1 MTTGIPHNDNSHP
14 FFVSL
19 HDLSASRHIVL
30 PVPPRKPGQRDV
42 VGLAA
47 APMEM
52 VHIGIVGLGIRGLQA
67 LRRLTRIP
75 GAQVAALCDVDAA
88 QLSQARQELPG
99 ARATT
104 DWKALCAFDSL
115 DLIYICTDW
124 QHHVPV
130 ALEAMDHGKHV
141 AVEVPAAGTMEQ
153 IWALVDKAEQTRLHC
168 MMLENSVYDHFERV
182 ALEMARAGVFGEIV
196 HAEGAYLHKLDF
208 SKEVWRRE
216 YNRGHRGDV
225 YPTHGI
231 GPVCQ
236 ALGIHRTDRLQ
247 TLVSMDTGAFTGRA
261 LTGDAAF
268 ANADQTNT
276 LLRTAGG
283 KTILIEH
290 NVMTPRPYSRMYQ
303 LVGTQGYA
311 AKYPVPQI
319 CLMED
324 GEEKLYEGEQLKALM
339 APYEPAGLPESLKAV
354 AREVDAKH
362 DGMDLLMDY
371 RLVQALREGRPLDMD
386 VYDLA
391 EWCALAPLSALSLEA
406 GGAPVA
412 FPDFTRASA
421 KSGR

>member
-1 MTTGIPHNDNSHP
+1 MND
-14 FFVSL
+14 
-19 HDLSASRHIVL
+19 SRHIVL

-42 VGLAA
+42 LGLTA
-47 APMEM
+47 APMET
-52 VHIGIVGLGIRGLQA
+52 VRIGIVGLGIRGLQA
-67 LRRLTRIP
+67 VRRLRHIP
-75 GAQVAALCDVDAA
+75 GAQITAFCDVNASQLVQA
-88 QLSQARQELPG
+88 QQEVPE
-99 ARATT
+99 ASAFM
-104 DWKALCAFDSL
+104 DWKAFCADTRI
-115 DLIYICTDW
+115 DLVYICTDW
-124 QHHVPV
+124 SHHVPV
-130 ALEAMDHGKHV
+130 ALKAMDCGKHV
-141 AVEVPAAGTMEQ
+141 AVEVPAAGTLED

-168 MMLENSVYDHFERV
+168 MMLENAVYDHFERV
-182 ALEMARAGVFGEIV
+182 ALEMARAGVFGTII

-208 SKEVWRRE
+208 GKEVWRRD
-216 YNRGHRGDV
+216 YNRSHRGDV

-236 ALGIHRTDRLQ
+236 ALGIHRTDKLT
-247 TLVSMDTGAFTGRA
+247 TLVSLDTGAFSGRA

-276 LLRTAGG
+276 LLKTANG

-319 CLMED
+319 CLLTAD
-324 GEEKLYEGEQLKALM
+324 GEEKIYEGQELEALM
-339 APYEPAGLPESLKAV
+339 APYSPAGLPKSLKAI

-362 DGMDLLMDY
+362 EGMDLLMDY

-406 GGAPVA
+406 GGAPVV
-412 FPDFTRASA
+412 FPDFTRTSA
-421 KSGR
+421 RSGK

>member
-1 MTTGIPHNDNSHP
+1 MN
-14 FFVSL
+14 
-19 HDLSASRHIVL
+19 ASRHIVL
-30 PVPPRKPGQRDV
+30 PVPPRQPGQRSV
-42 VGLAA
+42 AGLTA
-47 APMEM
+47 APMET
-52 VHIGIVGLGIRGLQA
+52 VRIGIVGLGIRGRQA
-67 LRRLTRIP
+67 LRRLQHIP
-75 GAQVAALCDVDAA
+75 GAQVTALCDVHAGNLA
-88 QLSQARQELPG
+88 QAQQEAPG
-99 ARATT
+99 VSAYT
-104 DWKALCAFDSL
+104 DWKDLCADVRT
-115 DLIYICTDW
+115 DLVYICTDW

-141 AVEVPAAGTMEQ
+141 AVEVPAAGTLED

-168 MMLENSVYDHFERV
+168 MMLENAVYDHFERV
-182 ALEMARAGVFGEIV
+182 VLEMARAGVFGEIV

-208 SKEVWRRE
+208 CKEVWRRE

-236 ALGIHRTDRLQ
+236 ALGIHRADKLT
-247 TLVSMDTGAFTGRA
+247 TLVSLDTGAFSGRA

-276 LLRTAGG
+276 LLKTANG

-311 AKYPVPQI
+311 AKYPIPQI
-319 CLMED
+319 CLLED
-324 GEEKLYEGEQLKALM
+324 GEEKIYEGRELEALM
-339 APYEPAGLPESLKAV
+339 APYEPDGLPDSLMAV

-362 DGMDLLMDY
+362 GGMDLLMDY
-371 RLVQALREGRPLDMD
+371 HLVQALREGRPLDMD

-391 EWCALAPLSALSLEA
+391 EWCALAPLSALSLQE
-406 GGAPVA
+406 GGMPVE
-412 FPDFTRASA
+412 FPNFTRQ
-421 KSGR
+421 

>member
-1 MTTGIPHNDNSHP
+1 MSNNC
-14 FFVSL
+14 
-19 HDLSASRHIVL
+19 HITV
-30 PVPPRKPGQRDV
+30 PVPPRRPGQESV
-42 VGLAA
+42 VGLTT
-47 APMEM
+47 APMEK
-52 VHIGIVGLGIRGLQA
+52 VRIGIVGLGIRGLQA
-67 LRRLTRIP
+67 LKRLARIP
-75 GAQVAALCDVDAA
+75 GAQVTALCDVNAASLDAA
-88 QLSQARQELPG
+88 RPEAPQAWAG
-99 ARATT
+99 T
-104 DWKALCAFDSL
+104 DWKELCAL
-115 DLIYICTDW
+115 PGVDLVYICTDW

-141 AVEVPAAGTMEQ
+141 AVEVPAAGTLED
-153 IWALVDKAEQTRLHC
+153 IWALVDKAEQTHLHC

-182 ALEMARAGVFGEIV
+182 ALEMARQGVFGEIV
-196 HAEGAYLHKLDF
+196 HAEGAYLHRLDF
-208 SKEVWRRE
+208 DQELWRKE
-216 YNRGHRGDV
+216 YNRTHRGDV

-247 TLVSMDTGAFTGRA
+247 TLVSLDTGAFTGRA
-261 LTGDAAF
+261 ITGDASF

-276 LLRTAGG
+276 LLKTAGG

-319 CLMED
+319 CLLQD
-324 GEEKLYEGEQLKALM
+324 GEEVIYEGERLRALM
-339 APYEPAGLPESLKAV
+339 APYDTAGLPAELLPAV
-354 AREVDAKH
+354 QEVDAKH
-362 DGMDLLMDY
+362 EGMDLLMDY

-391 EWCALAPLSALSLEA
+391 EWCALAPLSLLSLEQ
-406 GGAPVA
+406 GGAPVE

-421 KSGR
+421 RSGK

>member
-1 MTTGIPHNDNSHP
+1 MSSI
-14 FFVSL
+14 
-19 HDLSASRHIVL
+19 RHITV
-30 PVPPRKPGQRDV
+30 PVPSRKVGQQSV
-42 VGLAA
+42 VGLTA
-47 APMEM
+47 APMET
-52 VHIGIVGLGIRGLQA
+52 VRIGIVGLGIRGLQA
-67 LRRLTRIP
+67 VKRLQHIP
-75 GAQVAALCDVDAA
+75 GAQVSALCDVNAA
-88 QLSQARQELPG
+88 SLEA
-99 ARATT
+99 ARAETPQAWAGT
-104 DWKALCAFDSL
+104 DWKELCAQPCV

-141 AVEVPAAGTMEQ
+141 AVEVPAAGTLED

-182 ALEMARAGVFGEIV
+182 ALAMAQEGVFGEIV

-208 SKEVWRRE
+208 GKEVWRRE

-236 ALGIHRTDRLQ
+236 ALGIHRTDALQ
-247 TLVSMDTGAFTGRA
+247 TLVSLDTAAFTGRA
-261 LTGDAAF
+261 ITGDAAF
-268 ANADQTNT
+268 ANGDQTNT
-276 LLRTAGG
+276 LLKTAQG

-319 CLMED
+319 CLWQD
-324 GEEKLYEGEQLKALM
+324 GEEVIYEGEQLKALM
-339 APYEPAGLPESLKAV
+339 APYDTAGLPAELLPAV
-354 AREVDAKH
+354 QEVDAKH
-362 DGMDLLMDY
+362 EGMDLLMDY
-371 RLVQALREGRPLDMD
+371 RLIQALREGRPLDMD

-391 EWCALAPLSALSLEA
+391 EWCALAPLSLLSIEN
-406 GGAPVA
+406 GGAPVE
-412 FPDFTRASA
+412 FPQFVRE
-421 KSGR
+421 

>member
-1 MTTGIPHNDNSHP
+1 MND
-14 FFVSL
+14 
-19 HDLSASRHIVL
+19 SRHIVL
-30 PVPPRKPGQRDV
+30 PVPPRQRGQRSV
-42 VGLAA
+42 VGLAT
-47 APMEM
+47 APLET
-52 VHIGIVGLGIRGLQA
+52 VRIGIVGLGIRGLQA
-67 LRRLTRIP
+67 LRRLARIH
-75 GAQVAALCDVDAA
+75 GAQVTALCDVNA
-88 QLSQARQELPG
+88 QQLMLARQEMPD
-99 ARATT
+99 ASVFT
-104 DWKALCAFDSL
+104 DWKELCAQAGT

-130 ALEAMDHGKHV
+130 ALEAMEHGKHV
-141 AVEVPAAGTMEQ
+141 AVEVPAAGTLED

-168 MMLENSVYDHFERV
+168 MMLENSVYDHFERTV
-182 ALEMARAGVFGEIV
+182 LEMARAGVFGEIV
-196 HAEGAYLHKLDF
+196 HAEGAYLHRLDF

-216 YNRGHRGDV
+216 YNREHRGDV

-236 ALGIHRTDRLQ
+236 ALGIHRTDWFQ
-247 TLVSMDTGAFTGRA
+247 TLVSLDTASFTGKA
-261 LTGDAAF
+261 ITGDVSF
-268 ANADQTNT
+268 VNADQTNT

-319 CLMED
+319 CLLED
-324 GEEKLYEGEQLKALM
+324 GEEKIYEGAELEALM
-339 APYEPAGLPESLKAV
+339 ALYAPAGLPEDLQEA

-362 DGMDLLMDY
+362 EGMDLLMDY

-406 GGAPVA
+406 GGMPVA
-412 FPDFTRASA
+412 FPDFTRNQ
-421 KSGR
+421 

>member
-1 MTTGIPHNDNSHP
+1 MND
-14 FFVSL
+14 
-19 HDLSASRHIVL
+19 SRHIVL
-30 PVPPRKPGQRDV
+30 PVPPRQKGQRSV
-42 VGLAA
+42 VGLTA
-47 APMEM
+47 APLET
-52 VHIGIVGLGIRGLQA
+52 VRIGIVGLGIRGLQA
-67 LRRLTRIP
+67 LRRLERIP
-75 GAQVAALCDVDAA
+75 GAQVTALCDVNAA
-88 QLSQARQELPG
+88 QLAPAQQEMPG
-99 ARATT
+99 ASAFT
-104 DWKALCAFDSL
+104 DWKTLCANTSV
-115 DLIYICTDW
+115 DLVYICTDW
-124 QHHVPV
+124 QHHVEV

-141 AVEVPAAGTMEQ
+141 AVEVPAAGTLED
-153 IWALVDKAEQTRLHC
+153 IWALIDKAEQTRLHC
-168 MMLENSVYDHFERV
+168 MMLENSVYDFFERV
-182 ALEMARAGVFGEIV
+182 VLEMARAGVFGEIV

-208 SKEVWRRE
+208 NKEVWRRE

-236 ALGIHRTDRLQ
+236 ALGIHRTDKLQ
-247 TLVSMDTGAFTGRA
+247 TLVSLDTASFTGKA

-276 LLRTAGG
+276 LLRTVGG

-319 CLMED
+319 CLLEN
-324 GEEKLYEGEQLKALM
+324 GEERIFEGAQLDALM
-339 APYEPAGLPESLKAV
+339 APYVPAGLPEPLKAV

-362 DGMDLLMDY
+362 EGMDLLMDY
-371 RLVQALREGRPLDMD
+371 RLIQALREGRPLDMD

-406 GGAPVA
+406 GGVPVA
-412 FPDFTRASA
+412 YPDFTRASA
-421 KSGR
+421 RSGK